1 MIVFVE
7 RGIGFLADIRRMNVG
22 LTRARCSLFVLGHKR
37 SLMGS
42 QYWGDL
48 VKDAMDRNLLINVT
62 FKKRTNH
69 SYPYRD
75 TNVGLI
81 GSTPIFPTSTRFWK
95 HASKPL

>member
-62 FKKRTNH
+62 LK
-69 SYPYRD
+69 SE
-75 TNVGLI
+75 
-81 GSTPIFPTSTRFWK
+81 PTIHIHIVTLMSG
-95 HASKPL
+95 